1 MLGAHLGL
9 HLASVVAWRFHQHQ
23 VPSFS
28 KDPFQSSHGWSGWST
43 ICDLMLDRNSIVDS
57 NGSRLFSA
65 GRPLG
70 TRKNSVHC
78 LWFLCCCTQTLH
90 RTPFGTSSYF
100 THRHLKSGPPF
111 FLIWSLPRLWYGS
124 LSGSIYLNHLSICY
138 NSLVLITL
146 VFRSSC
152 RITYIYIKVW
162 NNRQNTKRESSLRLD
177 ILQ

>member
-1 MLGAHLGL
+1 MCNVKNHIPRPFDASVVLPWECVGVEQLEFRHFFSPGQVMLGAHLGL

-43 ICDLMLDRNSIVDS
+43 IWDLMLDRNSIVHS

-100 THRHLKSGPPF
+100 THVDVCFGL
-111 FLIWSLPRLWYGS
+111 
-124 LSGSIYLNHLSICY
+124 
-138 NSLVLITL
+138 LITAL
-146 VFRSSC
+146 LCKFR
-152 RITYIYIKVW
+152 I
-162 NNRQNTKRESSLRLD
+162 D
-177 ILQ
+177 INQLI

>member
-1 MLGAHLGL
+1 MCRCWTTGVSPFFFSPGQVMIGAHLGL

-57 NGSRLFSA
+57 YGSRLFSA
-65 GRPLG
+65 GRPVG

-100 THRHLKSGPPF
+100 THVDVCFGL
-111 FLIWSLPRLWYGS
+111 
-124 LSGSIYLNHLSICY
+124 
-138 NSLVLITL
+138 LITAL
-146 VFRSSC
+146 LCKFR
-152 RITYIYIKVW
+152 I
-162 NNRQNTKRESSLRLD
+162 D
-177 ILQ
+177 INQLI